1 FHEWFRGAELSHYLG
16 YKFGLSHANCSVSRA
31 GVVRGIHFTEVP
43 PGQAKYVVCASG
55 AIIDVVVDLRVG
67 CPTFARWKAV
77 QLDDEKRRAVFISE
91 GLGHAFVALSEQ
103 ATVMYLCSTP
113 YAPSVE
119 HGVHPL
125 HPDLGIAWPREI
137 EPLDAAGPSVDEA
150 QRDGLLPLYSD
161 CMAFAAQLK
170 ETAAPGPDRATG
182 APRQPGEP

>member
-1 FHEWFRGAELSHYLG
+1 VA
-16 YKFGLSHANCSVSRA
+16 
-31 GVVRGIHFTEVP
+31 
-43 PGQAKYVVCASG
+43 CASG

-67 CPTFARWKAV
+67 CPTIARWKAV
-77 QLDDEKRRAVFISE
+77 QLDDEKRCAVFISE

-113 YAPSVE
+113 YAPGIE

-125 HPDLGIAWPREI
+125 DPDLGIAWPREI
-137 EPLDAAGPSVDEA
+137 EPLDAAGPSLDEA

-182 APRQPGEP
+182 APRQPGEPSG